1 MLHVLFC
8 FIVGV
13 TISPAQTRF
22 VEGPGVADT
31 TLQDHHIALTNDALL
46 AALRHPA
53 PNVRPPAALV
63 LATRGEKDAVPAI
76 LAALAA
82 ETFPGA
88 RIGLAYAATELGAEH
103 GFAAL

>member
-53 PNVRPPAALV
+53 PNVRSAAALV
-63 LATRGEKDAVPAI
+63 LATPGEKDTLSAI

-82 ETFPGA
+82 TKFPSP
-88 RIGLAYAATELGAEH
+88 RIDFAYARTEPSAER
-103 GFAAL
+103 